1 LRHWNSRTFQ
11 DYKVLFPGLSRTY
24 VTFQGLEKSEKNSRT
39 FKHFPGSMATMNML
53 WTEIIF

>member
-24 VTFQGLEKSEKNSRT
+24 VTFQGLEKSEKIPGLLST
-39 FKHFPGSMATMNML
+39 FQEAKIGK
-53 WTEIIF
+53 